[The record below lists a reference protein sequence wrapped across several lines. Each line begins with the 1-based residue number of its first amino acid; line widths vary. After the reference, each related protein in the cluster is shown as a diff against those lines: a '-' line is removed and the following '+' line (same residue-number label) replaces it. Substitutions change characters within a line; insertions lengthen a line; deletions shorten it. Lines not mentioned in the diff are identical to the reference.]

1 MVCVAIRTGPR
12 PCSQWLSTS
21 SSQPGEL
28 LLLNL
33 ASNTG
38 PRQTGSCQVENQSTT
53 AVDNHSFSF
62 EIFFTLDVTSE
73 TLNNAGSLEHH
84 PFFFGKV
91 LLGH

>member
-1 MVCVAIRTGPR
+1 MVCVVIRTGLQTLEPMAEYIEA
-12 PCSQWLSTS
+12 
-21 SSQPGEL
+21 QPGEL

-53 AVDNHSFSF
+53 AVIITFSF

-73 TLNNAGSLEHH
+73 TLNSVRGSLEHH
-84 PFFFGKV
+84 PFGKA